1 MEDKTLIELAKE
13 EAKSRAKSK
22 VPNMLGMIQ
31 SGTDISPFKM
41 RRFSGFKNLSYSK
54 SKKR

>member
-41 RRFSGFKNLSYSK
+41 RRFSGFKNLSYTK